1 MGNSASRSSCLCHED
16 KGQRSEEDYLKECYV
31 KGDPVSDCGNATER
45 NNSEPKKGLAEKSQN
60 PSVFEKGW
68 SSSPGSVKS
77 LQNGVALPKRNNL
90 EYKPQ
95 NAKLNLSAN
104 RGRPDTPTSL
114 WSLPQGTLQR
124 NSGGSWSWKPLA
136 TREVTEVTEVTET
149 IVTEIVEV
157 TQFPSG
163 EKGGEPVV
171 TRTVKVLTECAGEL
185 AEVNSSSLFKLKG
198 GQRLEPPHCRGADVM
213 NPIIPLVA
221 RRAATLQDELH
232 NANKIN
238 HTLES
243 LLNWVSDIEELT
255 ANQKPPSSEA
265 KVVKA
270 QLQEQKLL
278 KRLLED
284 RRLSVELVLQEKQQV
299 AELSPVSEPP
309 AEVDQKATDLQKR
322 WEGLLKN
329 AENRREA
336 LERIVPAAQ
345 SFQDAMDTVQEWLSS
360 TERLLA
366 DHRMAQTGVE
376 QIQEALQ
383 KIKAVYEEKKS
394 QSSQLEEAVKS
405 GQNLL
410 KLFTDEEATLVQE
423 KMDSLRMRYLIVSQ
437 SSSELLQR
445 LEQTLEVSS
454 RLSPRQEDLNL
465 WLRRM
470 ESALASQGEQSIT
483 TADRQRFKQAV
494 ESETSRSSELEERA
508 EALSRVHLDDE
519 AISSQLRDLKILS
532 VETLQH
538 KDTTERLLGVF
549 EILLSSCSEEEQSTV
564 KSQLKTL
571 EDRCQTVYGRCSN
584 SVLQLEHAQS
594 LLSQVSETYGEL
606 RPWLEETQSLI
617 GRLSPP
623 SISHEALKEQQELLQ
638 QLRESIAEHKPLIGK
653 LKSVSTR
660 LMELSPGEGQDIS
673 AKCMSAEGQ
682 YNVIKE
688 MVKEAAG
695 VLEEAIP
702 RYSQLTERM
711 DLMFEQLEQ
720 LQDRFQNPSPI
731 RGESARIREQI
742 QDNRVTQGQLEK
754 LGVAL
759 NTIRT
764 QGAEL
769 IANTQAAGSDPPA
782 KGIQDKVDSLTQQWK
797 NLSDQSEERERWLT
811 KLLALADRFWQDLAD
826 LSATLYDTQQIVM
839 EGEPPAADTDSI
851 RQTLSTMQNL
861 REEIDSLQCDLDTLG
876 ILGMELMSACGDTDK
891 PDVTKS
897 MDELYCTWNNISKV
911 WTERCTKLEETLESA
926 VFHQD
931 TMQRMLGW
939 LDSAETRISDEFLV
953 GVDLE
958 TVKQQLSD
966 LKDFKRELYQQK
978 VEVESLNHRTL
989 SSLHKLC
996 GETQREEIQGPLAT
1010 FRERWDRLEGEIVN
1024 RQHQLESALLGLGQ
1038 FQHTLDE
1045 LFSWL
1050 AHTAKVLEA
1059 QRPISID
1066 LQTCE
1071 IELAK
1076 HKVLQNDVTSHVRT
1090 VESVTQA
1097 GQDLLES
1104 SPGDNAESLESKL
1117 AELSER
1123 WEVVRSETMRR
1134 QLELENNLS
1143 QVQDVT
1149 MEMQDL
1155 LQWLEHVDLRLSSSK
1170 PVWGLPETAKEKLSI
1185 HLELCKE
1192 MDSKLYAYND
1202 VRDTMHRLLANKDVP
1217 RGSNTEHS
1225 LNILEQKWECVHGK
1239 VQDRKAKLSEGVTI
1253 GTEFQSC
1260 AQELLRWMTQ
1270 TEENLSA
1277 LPPPS
1282 LLLDTA
1288 SEQIQRHRLWLAEV
1302 NSYSEKLSA
1311 MEAMAIRLKDF
1322 SRKQD
1327 CTVIQNLLLTVRDRW
1342 ATVSQHIT
1350 ERGRALEE
1358 AKKRAKQEFQ
1368 KMVRSKRPM
1377 YEATLKS
1384 GRSLREK
1391 AQLPEDHQPLEDQL
1405 GELRDKWDTVCA
1417 KAMERQHKLEEAL
1430 LFSGKFTDT
1439 LQALMDWLYRAE
1451 PQLSEEMPVGG
1462 DRDLVTNL
1470 IEKHKVFQKELG
1482 KRTGCIKTL
1491 KRSARDLARGTSAD
1505 SQWLQEQ
1512 MEELE
1517 ARWETVCRLSVS
1529 KQARLEAALRQAEE
1543 FHSLVQSFLERLS
1556 EGGSGGVPETAS
1568 GVYENS
1574 GLPADGARVHH
1585 LAGRGDPLLL
1595 PPGLCHRYQV
1605 LGQHHEDSLPGSDD
1619 MGRTA
1624 GRARAVSA
1632 AHAGGGKG
1640 RRGPLDGLDG
1650 GG

>member
-185 AEVNSSSLFKLKG
+185 AEIQSNR
-198 GQRLEPPHCRGADVM
+198 Q
-213 NPIIPLVA
+213 PITEQEGNYD
-221 RRAATLQDELH
+221 RWSTLNKKDELH

-638 QLRESIAEHKPLIGK
+638 
-653 LKSVSTR
+653 
-660 LMELSPGEGQDIS
+660 
-673 AKCMSAEGQ
+673 
-682 YNVIKE
+682 
-688 MVKEAAG
+688 
-695 VLEEAIP
+695 
-702 RYSQLTERM
+702 
-711 DLMFEQLEQ
+711 
-720 LQDRFQNPSPI
+720 
-731 RGESARIREQI
+731 
-742 QDNRVTQGQLEK
+742 
-754 LGVAL
+754 
-759 NTIRT
+759 
-764 QGAEL
+764 
-769 IANTQAAGSDPPA
+769 
-782 KGIQDKVDSLTQQWK
+782 
-797 NLSDQSEERERWLT
+797 
-811 KLLALADRFWQDLAD
+811 
-826 LSATLYDTQQIVM
+826 
-839 EGEPPAADTDSI
+839 
-851 RQTLSTMQNL
+851 
-861 REEIDSLQCDLDTLG
+861 
-876 ILGMELMSACGDTDK
+876 
-891 PDVTKS
+891 
-897 MDELYCTWNNISKV
+897 
-911 WTERCTKLEETLESA
+911 
-926 VFHQD
+926 
-931 TMQRMLGW
+931 
-939 LDSAETRISDEFLV
+939 
-953 GVDLE
+953 
-958 TVKQQLSD
+958 
-966 LKDFKRELYQQK
+966 
-978 VEVESLNHRTL
+978 
-989 SSLHKLC
+989 
-996 GETQREEIQGPLAT
+996 
-1010 FRERWDRLEGEIVN
+1010 
-1024 RQHQLESALLGLGQ
+1024 
-1038 FQHTLDE
+1038 
-1045 LFSWL
+1045 
-1050 AHTAKVLEA
+1050 
-1059 QRPISID
+1059 
-1066 LQTCE
+1066 
-1071 IELAK
+1071 
-1076 HKVLQNDVTSHVRT
+1076 
-1090 VESVTQA
+1090 
-1097 GQDLLES
+1097 
-1104 SPGDNAESLESKL
+1104 
-1117 AELSER
+1117 
-1123 WEVVRSETMRR
+1123 
-1134 QLELENNLS
+1134 
-1143 QVQDVT
+1143 
-1149 MEMQDL
+1149 
-1155 LQWLEHVDLRLSSSK
+1155 
-1170 PVWGLPETAKEKLSI
+1170 
-1185 HLELCKE
+1185 
-1192 MDSKLYAYND
+1192 
-1202 VRDTMHRLLANKDVP
+1202 
-1217 RGSNTEHS
+1217 
-1225 LNILEQKWECVHGK
+1225 
-1239 VQDRKAKLSEGVTI
+1239 
-1253 GTEFQSC
+1253 
-1260 AQELLRWMTQ
+1260 
-1270 TEENLSA
+1270 
-1277 LPPPS
+1277 
-1282 LLLDTA
+1282 
-1288 SEQIQRHRLWLAEV
+1288 
-1302 NSYSEKLSA
+1302 
-1311 MEAMAIRLKDF
+1311 
-1322 SRKQD
+1322 
-1327 CTVIQNLLLTVRDRW
+1327 
-1342 ATVSQHIT
+1342 
-1350 ERGRALEE
+1350 
-1358 AKKRAKQEFQ
+1358 
-1368 KMVRSKRPM
+1368 
-1377 YEATLKS
+1377 
-1384 GRSLREK
+1384 
-1391 AQLPEDHQPLEDQL
+1391 
-1405 GELRDKWDTVCA
+1405 
-1417 KAMERQHKLEEAL
+1417 
-1430 LFSGKFTDT
+1430 
-1439 LQALMDWLYRAE
+1439 
-1451 PQLSEEMPVGG
+1451 
-1462 DRDLVTNL
+1462 
-1470 IEKHKVFQKELG
+1470 
-1482 KRTGCIKTL
+1482 
-1491 KRSARDLARGTSAD
+1491 
-1505 SQWLQEQ
+1505 
-1512 MEELE
+1512 
-1517 ARWETVCRLSVS
+1517 
-1529 KQARLEAALRQAEE
+1529 
-1543 FHSLVQSFLERLS
+1543 
-1556 EGGSGGVPETAS
+1556 
-1568 GVYENS
+1568 
-1574 GLPADGARVHH
+1574 
-1585 LAGRGDPLLL
+1585 
-1595 PPGLCHRYQV
+1595 
-1605 LGQHHEDSLPGSDD
+1605 
-1619 MGRTA
+1619 
-1624 GRARAVSA
+1624 
-1632 AHAGGGKG
+1632 
-1640 RRGPLDGLDG
+1640 
-1650 GG
+1650 